1 MSVLRDA
8 VSQLPTLVFADILE
22 SEHSYRLLV
31 DLPGASAETTTVEIV
46 GSTLHIEARR
56 TKSVPPSFQY
66 VTEDRSLFL
75 DAELPLPPDVGT
87 EGASA
92 TMGGGVLE
100 LTLPKSD
107 ERVDTEIPVTNR
119 EK

>member
-1 MSVLRDA
+1 MSVFRDA
-8 VSQLPTLVFADILE
+8 ASQLPDVVFADILE

-31 DLPGASAETTTVEIV
+31 DLPGATAETTTVEIA

-66 VTEDRSLFL
+66 VREDRSLFL
-75 DAELPLPPDVGT
+75 DAELPLPADVGT
-87 EGASA
+87 DGASA
-92 TMGGGVLE
+92 TMATGVLE

-107 ERVDTEIPVTNR
+107 ERVDTEIPVSSR
-119 EK
+119 E